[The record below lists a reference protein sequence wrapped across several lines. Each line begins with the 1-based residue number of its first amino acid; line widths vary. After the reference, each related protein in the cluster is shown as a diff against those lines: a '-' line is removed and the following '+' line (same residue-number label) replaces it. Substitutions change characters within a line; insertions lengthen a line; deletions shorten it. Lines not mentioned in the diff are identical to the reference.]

1 MLVLFKENDKLL
13 VKCKV
18 NLKRQI
24 QYQNKVFKANTDDIQ
39 FLNQE
44 EVIRIL
50 EVNGNIRIWNGRKFV
65 KLNLGQFTDMI
76 EKNQY
81 RVEMKPVPEVKK
93 EVPKYQP
100 RPQQQKQPEV
110 KKEQPKTEPVVKQ
123 QPAKVEQKVEPV
135 KPVEQT
141 KKEEPKVE
149 PVVKQQ
155 TEVKEPEKNQEDDN
169 KKKRHNKNQGGEDK

>member
-24 QYQNKVFKANTDDIQ
+24 QYQNKVFKPNTDDIQ

-50 EVNGNIRIWNGRKFV
+50 EANGNIRIWNGKKFV

-110 KKEQPKTEPVVKQ
+110 KKEQPK
-123 QPAKVEQKVEPV
+123 AEPV
-135 KPVEQT
+135 KPVEQP
-141 KKEEPKVE
+141 KKEEPKEQPKAE
-149 PVVKQQ
+149 PVVKQP
-155 TEVKEPEKNQEDDN
+155 EVNEPEKNQEDDN

>member
-50 EVNGNIRIWNGRKFV
+50 EVNGNIRIWNGKKFI

-135 KPVEQT
+135 KPVEQP

-155 TEVKEPEKNQEDDN
+155 PEVKEPEKNQEDDN

>member
-1 MLVLFKENDKLL
+1 MIVLFKENDKLL

-24 QYQNKVFKANTDDIQ
+24 QYQNKVFKPNTDDIQ

-50 EVNGNIRIWNGRKFV
+50 EVNGNIRIWNGKKFV
-65 KLNLGQFTDMI
+65 KLNLGQFTDII

-100 RPQQQKQPEV
+100 KPQQQKA
-110 KKEQPKTEPVVKQ
+110 EPVVKQ

-135 KPVEQT
+135 KPVEQP
-141 KKEEPKVE
+141 KKEEPKEQPKAE
-149 PVVKQQ
+149 PVVKQP
-155 TEVKEPEKNQEDDN
+155 EVNEPEKNQEDDN

>member
-1 MLVLFKENDKLL
+1 MIVLFKENDKLL

-50 EVNGNIRIWNGRKFV
+50 EVNGNIRIWNGKKFV

-100 RPQQQKQPEV
+100 KPQQQKQPEV

-123 QPAKVEQKVEPV
+123 QPAKVEPV
-135 KPVEQT
+135 KPVEQP

-155 TEVKEPEKNQEDDN
+155 PEVKEPEKNQEDDN

>member
-24 QYQNKVFKANTDDIQ
+24 QYQNKVFKPNTDDIQ

-50 EVNGNIRIWNGRKFV
+50 EANGNIRIWNGKKFV

-100 RPQQQKQPEV
+100 KPQQQKQPEV
-110 KKEQPKTEPVVKQ
+110 KKEQPKAEPVNPVEQPKKEEHKEQPKAEPVVKQ
-123 QPAKVEQKVEPV
+123 P
-135 KPVEQT
+135 
-141 KKEEPKVE
+141 
-149 PVVKQQ
+149 
-155 TEVKEPEKNQEDDN
+155 EVNEPEKIQEDDN

>member
-50 EVNGNIRIWNGRKFV
+50 EVNGNIRIWNGKKFV

-81 RVEMKPVPEVKK
+81 RVEMKPIPEVKK

-100 RPQQQKQPEV
+100 KPQQQKQPEV
-110 KKEQPKTEPVVKQ
+110 KKEQPKAEPVVKQ
-123 QPAKVEQKVEPV
+123 QPAKVEQKVEPA
-135 KPVEQT
+135 KSVEQ
-141 KKEEPKVE
+141 PKAE
-149 PVVKQQ
+149 PVVNQP
-155 TEVKEPEKNQEDDN
+155 EVNEPEKNQEEDN

>member
-24 QYQNKVFKANTDDIQ
+24 QYQNKVFKPNTDDIQ

-50 EVNGNIRIWNGRKFV
+50 EANGNIRIGNGKKFV

-100 RPQQQKQPEV
+100 KPQQQKQPEV
-110 KKEQPKTEPVVKQ
+110 KKEQPKAEPVNPVEQPKKEEHKEQPKAEPVVKQ
-123 QPAKVEQKVEPV
+123 P
-135 KPVEQT
+135 
-141 KKEEPKVE
+141 
-149 PVVKQQ
+149 
-155 TEVKEPEKNQEDDN
+155 EVNEPEKIQEDDN

>member
-1 MLVLFKENDKLL
+1 MIVLFKENDKLL

-24 QYQNKVFKANTDDIQ
+24 QYQNKVFKANTNDIQ

-50 EVNGNIRIWNGRKFV
+50 EVNGNIRIWNGKKFV

-81 RVEMKPVPEVKK
+81 IVEMKPVPEVKK

-100 RPQQQKQPEV
+100 KPQQQKQPEV
-110 KKEQPKTEPVVKQ
+110 KKEQPK
-123 QPAKVEQKVEPV
+123 AEPV
-135 KPVEQT
+135 KPVEQP

-155 TEVKEPEKNQEDDN
+155 PEVKEPEKNQEDDN